1 MGEGSEKNPGRAG
14 SEDCMV
20 MPHPGQ
26 TDLALTAGRS
36 EETTAGGC
44 GAGGGGEQ
52 RWRRKGI
59 GEGLEVWAAAG
70 W

>member
-1 MGEGSEKNPGRAG
+1 
-14 SEDCMV
+14 MV

-26 TDLALTAGRS
+26 TDLALTAVGS

-44 GAGGGGEQ
+44 DAGGGVGGGGEQ

-59 GEGLEVWAAAG
+59 GKGVEVWAAAG